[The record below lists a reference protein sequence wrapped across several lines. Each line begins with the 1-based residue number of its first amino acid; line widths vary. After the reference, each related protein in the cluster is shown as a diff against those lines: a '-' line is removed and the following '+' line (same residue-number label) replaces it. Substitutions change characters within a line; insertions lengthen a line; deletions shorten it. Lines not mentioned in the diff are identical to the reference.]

1 VLELSRK
8 RNLANVK
15 VSQTWKHRKKMEAT
29 IMVIR
34 NRKSKKDKQHNGK
47 RKRTKGQ
54 TETVHRKSK
63 TSNMNPTKIWGE
75 LK

>member
-1 VLELSRK
+1 
-8 RNLANVK
+8 
-15 VSQTWKHRKKMEAT
+15 MEAT
-29 IMVIR
+29 IMVSR
-34 NRKSKKDKQHNGK
+34 SRKSKKDKQHNGK

>member
-1 VLELSRK
+1 
-8 RNLANVK
+8 
-15 VSQTWKHRKKMEAT
+15 MEAY
-29 IMVIR
+29 
-34 NRKSKKDKQHNGK
+34 NKNGSYHNGNQKRKSKKDKQYNGK

-54 TETVHRKSK
+54 TQTVYRKSK